1 MNKKLKKLD
10 IVVIGSGLASL
21 SFIDKY
27 LEKKR
32 SIDIISP
39 NFHFKYNQSKQNN
52 KSSFYQK
59 KFIPESMFNR
69 GNEIINYFHLNNLS
83 ISKNIK
89 PLGSLEFGGLSNYW
103 GLQIDG
109 NFKKDISC
117 LNMQEQKEINKS
129 FYEVLNK
136 FKFLGNF
143 FLGNLKYQNSY
154 FTNTIFENLK
164 EIKSKK
170 YKFYNPILALFKTS
184 NNKNYKRFNAREFFK
199 NFLKKKKIKL
209 HNYLV
214 QKVFFYKNK
223 TKLECYDGKKKFY
236 IYAKKVIFACGTL
249 ITTKLIMEALSV
261 KKEVKI
267 YEHPRFLALFFSKKK
282 LLDNLR
288 QNTSLLNVL
297 IKNKKIEK
305 NFVADFRPGN
315 SIIVKTLLSNYI
327 FLKPFKVFLNILKN
341 FMIFSNILIHSNYS
355 NLFLKKKNN
364 KFLIY
369 EKKTFN
375 LENIKEQKNSFK
387 KIFDILKKLN
397 LVFPIYKIFFSKNGS
412 SYHYFGTIPISK
424 KNINLSVNSS
434 CQLKKY
440 KNNYIIDGS
449 VFNFKEN
456 KFPLGVIMAN
466 ARRIAK
472 KF

>member
-129 FYEVLNK
+129 FYEVLIK

-143 FLGNLKYQNSY
+143 F
-154 FTNTIFENLK
+154 
-164 EIKSKK
+164 
-170 YKFYNPILALFKTS
+170 
-184 NNKNYKRFNAREFFK
+184 
-199 NFLKKKKIKL
+199 
-209 HNYLV
+209 
-214 QKVFFYKNK
+214 
-223 TKLECYDGKKKFY
+223 
-236 IYAKKVIFACGTL
+236 
-249 ITTKLIMEALSV
+249 
-261 KKEVKI
+261 
-267 YEHPRFLALFFSKKK
+267 
-282 LLDNLR
+282 
-288 QNTSLLNVL
+288 
-297 IKNKKIEK
+297 
-305 NFVADFRPGN
+305 
-315 SIIVKTLLSNYI
+315 
-327 FLKPFKVFLNILKN
+327 
-341 FMIFSNILIHSNYS
+341 
-355 NLFLKKKNN
+355 
-364 KFLIY
+364 
-369 EKKTFN
+369 
-375 LENIKEQKNSFK
+375 
-387 KIFDILKKLN
+387 
-397 LVFPIYKIFFSKNGS
+397 
-412 SYHYFGTIPISK
+412 
-424 KNINLSVNSS
+424 
-434 CQLKKY
+434 
-440 KNNYIIDGS
+440 
-449 VFNFKEN
+449 
-456 KFPLGVIMAN
+456 
-466 ARRIAK
+466 
-472 KF
+472 

>member
-1 MNKKLKKLD
+1 MKKKTKKLD

-21 SFIDKY
+21 SFVDKY
-27 LEKKR
+27 LEKKNF
-32 SIDIISP
+32 IDIISP
-39 NFHFKYNQSKQNN
+39 NFQFKCNQSKQNS

-59 KFIPESMFNR
+59 KFIPASMFNR
-69 GNEIINYFHLNNLS
+69 GNQIKNYFHLNNLS
-83 ISKNIK
+83 ISKKVK

-109 NFKKDISC
+109 NFKRDIRC
-117 LNMQEQKEINKS
+117 LNSQEQKEINKS

-143 FLGNLKYQNSY
+143 FLGNLRYQNPY
-154 FTNTIFENLK
+154 FTNTKFEDLTNR
-164 EIKSKK
+164 KSKQ
-170 YKFYNPILALFKTS
+170 YKFYNPILALFKIG
-184 NNKNYKRFNAREFFK
+184 NNKNYKRFNSREFFK
-199 NFLKKKKIKL
+199 NFLEKKKIKL

-214 QKVFFYKNK
+214 QKVYFYKNK
-223 TKLECYDGKKKFY
+223 TKLECYDGKKKTY
-236 IYAKKVIFACGTL
+236 IFAKKVIFACGTL
-249 ITTKLIMEALSV
+249 ITTKLIMEALNV
-261 KKEVKI
+261 KKEVKV

-282 LLDNLR
+282 LQDNLG
-288 QNTSLLNVL
+288 QNTSLLNIL
-297 IKNKKIEK
+297 IKDKKIKK
-305 NFVADFRPGN
+305 NFLADFRPGN
-315 SIIVKTLLSNYI
+315 SIIVNTLLSSYKLLNP
-327 FLKPFKVFLNILKN
+327 LRVFLNYLKN
-341 FMIFSNILIHSNYS
+341 FMIFSNILLNSNYS
-355 NLFLKKKNN
+355 NLFIKKKNN
-364 KFLIY
+364 NFLIY
-369 EKKTFN
+369 EKKTYN
-375 LENIKEQKNSFK
+375 LKNFKEQKNSFK
-387 KIFDILKKLN
+387 KLFFILKKLN
-397 LVFPIYKIFFSKNGS
+397 LVFPIYKLFFSKNGS

-424 KNINLSVNSS
+424 KNTKLSVNSF